1 MRCVPPHSHTEPRYS
16 GWGDCAV
23 LLCCVRKD
31 NTEEDDDDKDS
42 DGDNINDTNNLS
54 DYYFCTLLDDTGSF
68 RCDGFWGEGGG

>member
-1 MRCVPPHSHTEPRYS
+1 M
-16 GWGDCAV
+16 
-23 LLCCVRKD
+23 LLCCVCFVRKD

-54 DYYFCTLLDDTGSF
+54 DYSFCTLPDDTGSF